1 MIFDLSFSLPVHR
14 TPASPALLQ
23 HGFATI
29 TASTTTPSKEEHY
42 RAKYQEVLTALGGT
56 LTQAAAR
63 SLAGAEGASS
73 SSSSSSSAA
82 APPLAPA
89 KVLQAAKQSTEELLG
104 QEDPPLSPK
113 ALLFLGDL
121 FWSGLQTPGVDIPQD
136 QEKAAA
142 LWRAAGERGDEEGT
156 YNYANCLLF
165 GSGAAEDR
173 SQAQVLLN
181 ELAEKGHAQASY
193 SLAVLLTAAQ
203 QRQQHLQQQQQS
215 QRGSSSKP
223 SRKEKEKEEAD
234 AIVRIYDLLCCAVKG
249 GVVPAIHNLGNLL
262 AEGRSPRVPRDDEAA
277 LELYTAGTYD
287 HSVRLTWKG
296 APAAI

>member
-1 MIFDLSFSLPVHR
+1 MYR
-14 TPASPALLQ
+14 TPASPPALLQ

-29 TASTTTPSKEEHY
+29 TASTTTPSKGEHY
-42 RAKYQEVLTALGGT
+42 RTKYQEVLTSLGGN

-73 SSSSSSSAA
+73 SSSGA
-82 APPLAPA
+82 APPLDPA

-104 QEDPPLSPK
+104 QSDPPLNPK

-142 LWRAAGERGDEEGT
+142 LWKAAGERGDEEGT

-165 GSGAAEDR
+165 GSGACEDR

-203 QRQQHLQQQQQS
+203 QRQQQLQQEQQQQQN
-215 QRGSSSKP
+215 SSSKP
-223 SRKEKEKEEAD
+223 SRREKDKEKED

-277 LELYTAGTYD
+277 LELYSAGMWQCW
-287 HSVRLTWKG
+287 LEK
-296 APAAI
+296 

>member
-1 MIFDLSFSLPVHR
+1 M
-14 TPASPALLQ
+14 
-23 HGFATI
+23 
-29 TASTTTPSKEEHY
+29 
-42 RAKYQEVLTALGGT
+42 
-56 LTQAAAR
+56 TQAAAR

-73 SSSSSSSAA
+73 SSSSGAA

-89 KVLQAAKQSTEELLG
+89 KVLQAATQSTEELLG
-104 QEDPPLSPK
+104 QQDPPLSPK

-165 GSGAAEDR
+165 GSGAAENR
-173 SQAQVLLN
+173 TQAQVLLN
-181 ELAEKGHAQASY
+181 ELAEKGHAQASF

-203 QRQQHLQQQQQS
+203 QRQQHLQQQQQAPAGGGS
-215 QRGSSSKP
+215 SSSKP
-223 SRKEKEKEEAD
+223 SRREKEEED

-262 AEGRSPRVPRDDEAA
+262 AEGRSSRVPRDDEAA

-287 HSVRLTWKG
+287 HSVRLRWKG
-296 APAAI
+296 VPAAI